1 MSDITKKE
9 SEKNNSF
16 FKSFLEIAESF
27 VIAVACVVCVFLF
40 VARLSVVSGD
50 SMNNTLLD
58 KDYLVVVNVFGTYTP
73 ENGDIVVVHGDYE
86 YYNKPLVKRV
96 IAIEGQKIEINCQT
110 RQVYINGEPL
120 IEDYVYYQS
129 GLPFRIPETAGGSY
143 DPITGIFSATVPEG
157 CVFVMGDNRLN
168 SADSRVGE
176 IGFIDE
182 DNILGKAVYRIA
194 PFNRI
199 GGLYD

>member
-73 ENGDIVVVHGDYE
+73 ESGDIVVVHGDYE

-96 IAIEGQKIEINCQT
+96 IATEGQKIEINCQT

-143 DPITGIFSATVPEG
+143 DPITGIFSATVPGG

>member
-1 MSDITKKE
+1 MSDITNKE
-9 SEKNNSF
+9 SEKKNSF
-16 FKSFLEIAESF
+16 FTSFLEIAESF
-27 VIAVACVVCVFLF
+27 VIAVACVVFVFHGKLHPSDLA
-40 VARLSVVSGD
+40 V
-50 SMNNTLLD
+50 MNN
-58 KDYLVVVNVFGTYTP
+58 DYVVVVNIFGTYTP
-73 ENGDIVVVHGDYE
+73 DNGDIVVVHGDYE

-96 IAIEGQKIEINCQT
+96 IATEGQTIEIDCNT
-110 RQVYINGEPL
+110 KQVYIDGEL
-120 IEDYVYYQS
+120 ISEDYAYYQP
-129 GLPFRIPETAGGSY
+129 GKPFRIPETEGGSY
-143 DPITGIFSATVPEG
+143 NPITGIFSVTVPED

-176 IGFIDE
+176 IGFINE

>member
-96 IAIEGQKIEINCQT
+96 IATEGQKIEINCQT

-194 PFNRI
+194 PFDRI

>member
-73 ENGDIVVVHGDYE
+73 ESGDIVVVHGDYE

-96 IAIEGQKIEINCQT
+96 IATEGQKIEINCQT

>member
-96 IAIEGQKIEINCQT
+96 IATEGQKIEINCQT

-129 GLPFRIPETAGGSY
+129 GLPFRIPETTGGSY

>member
-1 MSDITKKE
+1 MSDITNKE
-9 SEKNNSF
+9 SEKKNSF
-16 FKSFLEIAESF
+16 FTSFLEIAESF
-27 VIAVACVVCVFLF
+27 VIAVACVVFVFLF

-96 IAIEGQKIEINCQT
+96 IATEGQTIEIDCNT
-110 RQVYINGEPL
+110 KQVYIDGEL
-120 IEDYVYYQS
+120 ISEDYAYYQA
-129 GLPFRIPETAGGSY
+129 GKPFRIPETEGGSY
-143 DPITGIFSATVPEG
+143 NPITGVFSVTVPED

-176 IGFIDE
+176 IGFINE

-194 PFNRI
+194 PFDRI

>member
-73 ENGDIVVVHGDYE
+73 ESGDIVVVHGDYE

-96 IAIEGQKIEINCQT
+96 IATEGQKIEINCQT

-129 GLPFRIPETAGGSY
+129 GLPFRIPETVGGSY

>member
-1 MSDITKKE
+1 
-9 SEKNNSF
+9 
-16 FKSFLEIAESF
+16 
-27 VIAVACVVCVFLF
+27 
-40 VARLSVVSGD
+40 
-50 SMNNTLLD
+50 MNNTLLD

-73 ENGDIVVVHGDYE
+73 ESGDIVVVHGDYE

-96 IAIEGQKIEINCQT
+96 IATEGQKIEINCQT

>member
-1 MSDITKKE
+1 MSDITSKE
-9 SEKNNSF
+9 SEKKNSF
-16 FKSFLEIAESF
+16 FTSFLEIAESF

-73 ENGDIVVVHGDYE
+73 ENGDIVVIHGDYE

-96 IAIEGQKIEINCQT
+96 IATEGQKIEINCQT
-110 RQVYINGEPL
+110 RQVYIDEEL
-120 IEDYVYYQS
+120 IFEDYAYYQA
-129 GLPFRIPETAGGSY
+129 GKPFRIPETEGGSY
-143 DPITGIFSATVPEG
+143 NPATGIFSATVPDG

-176 IGFIDE
+176 IGFVDE

-194 PFNRI
+194 PFDRI

>member
-1 MSDITKKE
+1 MSDITNKENEKK
-9 SEKNNSF
+9 NSLF
-16 FKSFLEIAESF
+16 TSFLEIAESF
-27 VIAVACVVCVFLF
+27 VIAVACVVFIFLF
-40 VARLSVVSGD
+40 IARLSIVSGD
-50 SMNNTLLD
+50 SMNNTLLNN
-58 KDYLVVVNVFGTYTP
+58 DYLVVVNVFGTYTP

-96 IAIEGQKIEINCQT
+96 IATEGQKIDINCQT
-110 RQVYINGEPL
+110 RQVYIDGEL
-120 IEDYVYYQS
+120 LSEDYAYYEP
-129 GLPFRIPETAGGSY
+129 GLPFRVPETEGGSY
-143 DPITGIFSATVPEG
+143 NPATGIFSATVPEG

-168 SADSRVGE
+168 SADSRAGE
-176 IGFIDE
+176 IGFINE

>member
-73 ENGDIVVVHGDYE
+73 ESGDIVVVHGDYE

-96 IAIEGQKIEINCQT
+96 IATEGQKIEINCQT
-110 RQVYINGEPL
+110 RQLYIDEEL
-120 IEDYVYYQS
+120 ISEDYAYYQA
-129 GLPFRIPETAGGSY
+129 GKPFRIPETEGGSY
-143 DPITGIFSATVPEG
+143 NPITGIFSVTVPED

-176 IGFIDE
+176 IGFINE

>member
-1 MSDITKKE
+1 MGIVRKKE

-73 ENGDIVVVHGDYE
+73 ENGDIVVIHGDYE

-96 IAIEGQKIEINCQT
+96 IATEGQKIEINCQT
-110 RQVYINGEPL
+110 RQVYIDGEPL

-129 GLPFRIPETAGGSY
+129 GLPFRIPETSGGSY
-143 DPITGIFSATVPEG
+143 DPITSIFSATVPEG